1 MSLQVATKN
10 LIIQKMKMK
19 VERPKMIMKK
29 ILSMMADKKRRMHEK
44 NFKRKR
50 ATLVVVMMQ
59 LFLVLKHLMPKIK
72 NMTMNLRMMM
82 ILMIPYLR
90 ALKKMEF
97 GVLTKRLMNTILK
110 IGLVCHIPSIIVCFS
125 IRGKES
131 AGCMIFIKIRWVEF
145 WEMIWV

>member
-50 ATLVVVMMQ
+50 AT
-59 LFLVLKHLMPKIK
+59 
-72 NMTMNLRMMM
+72 
-82 ILMIPYLR
+82 
-90 ALKKMEF
+90 
-97 GVLTKRLMNTILK
+97 
-110 IGLVCHIPSIIVCFS
+110 
-125 IRGKES
+125 
-131 AGCMIFIKIRWVEF
+131 
-145 WEMIWV
+145 